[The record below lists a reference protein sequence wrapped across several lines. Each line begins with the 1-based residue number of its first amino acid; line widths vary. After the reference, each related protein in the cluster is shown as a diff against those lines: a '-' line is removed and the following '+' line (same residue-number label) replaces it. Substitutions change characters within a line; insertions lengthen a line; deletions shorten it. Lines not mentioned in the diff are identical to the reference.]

1 MTALDA
7 AARGQRRMIRF
18 VLQVAAV
25 FLLSSLAV
33 YDLVAVWILNR
44 RELALHFS
52 LGLVGLLV
60 LVVALFVGLAM
71 AGVH

>member
-7 AARGQRRMIRF
+7 AARGHGGMIRF

-25 FLLSSLAV
+25 LLLSSLAV
-33 YDLVAVWILNR
+33 YDPVAAWMLNR
-44 RELALHFS
+44 RELALPFV

-60 LVVALFVGLAM
+60 LGVALFVGLR
-71 AGVH
+71 

>member
-1 MTALDA
+1 MTH
-7 AARGQRRMIRF
+7 F

-33 YDLVAVWILNR
+33 YDLVAAWMLNR
-44 RELALHFS
+44 RELALPFF

-60 LVVALFVGLAM
+60 LGGRLVRGACDRRRLLVVASSLKRKVM
-71 AGVH
+71 

>member
-7 AARGQRRMIRF
+7 AARGHGGMIRF
-18 VLQVAAV
+18 VLQVAV

-33 YDLVAVWILNR
+33 YDPVAAWMLNR
-44 RELALHFS
+44 RELALPFF

-60 LVVALFVGLAM
+60 LGVALFVGLAI
-71 AGVH
+71 AGVY

>member
-7 AARGQRRMIRF
+7 GARGHGRTIRF

-33 YDLVAVWILNR
+33 YDLVAARMLNR
-44 RELALHFS
+44 RELALPVV

-60 LVVALFVGLAM
+60 LGAALFVVFGI